1 MDRYGSSWYIIPAN
15 IFADTDTNI
24 LAPTYWPLIPIFSF
38 WPIYVDILVQPYTA
52 NKSTNVH
59 LNSRKAKN
67 QKPSECLNVGRHVQM
82 RGDLCC
88 STLKMKNKK
97 KWRRQSRIFCKTN
110 LDYSS
115 KSHTFAFTTGHSF
128 APKHKSRHESKII
141 SASDSKW
148 FSEVCYS
155 LFDNDILILLCFFF
169 PCYKSC

>member
-1 MDRYGSSWYIIPAN
+1 M
-15 IFADTDTNI
+15 
-24 LAPTYWPLIPIFSF
+24 
-38 WPIYVDILVQPYTA
+38 VQPYTA

-67 QKPSECLNVGRHVQM
+67 QKPSEFLNVGRYVQM

-155 LFDNDILILLCFFF
+155 LFDNDILILLCRFFS
-169 PCYKSC
+169 CYKSCWKKKSNSKVCFYCFLNNTAYQFYNLIKELKWKVC